1 MKKSILVTIALSIVM
16 FSGCATKKENID
28 APQTGPMPVAPM
40 SVEQP
45 GQTAVQMEKIEP
57 MPIVEANI
65 TTAPNE
71 TVTTVV
77 TPVVLEDNTTAMSAN
92 PAAQTRAEVKL
103 QSIYFGVNSF
113 LLSDA
118 AKAMVLDNVKQVRE
132 HNIVR
137 LEGNCDER
145 GSDEFNVALGLKRT
159 NAVKEFLQA
168 NGLKVKTIESVS
180 LGESQ
185 PVCTQSNEACWG
197 QNRRVDFKLPR

>member
-1 MKKSILVTIALSIVM
+1 
-16 FSGCATKKENID
+16 
-28 APQTGPMPVAPM
+28 
-40 SVEQP
+40 VEQP
-45 GQTAVQMEKIEP
+45 GETAVQMEKIEP

-77 TPVVLEDNTTAMSAN
+77 APVVLEDNTTAMSAN

-118 AKAMVLDNVKQVRE
+118 AKAMVLENVKQVKD
-132 HNIVR
+132 NNVVR

-145 GSDEFNVALGLKRT
+145 GSDEYNVALGLKRT

-168 NGLKVKTIESVS
+168 NGLKIKTIESVS

-185 PVCTQSNEACWG
+185 PVCTQANEACWA